1 VGSSNAEIN
10 LTNSEFSL
18 GFKITEALYERMG
31 TLEEELS
38 IKGSELRASHG
49 EAKIDRA
56 IAYLE
61 QKDTDFAEISANT
74 LIEMLN

>member
-1 VGSSNAEIN
+1 
-10 LTNSEFSL
+10 
-18 GFKITEALYERMG
+18 MG

-38 IKGSELRASHG
+38 IKGSELRASHDD
-49 EAKIDRA
+49 AKIDRA

>member
-1 VGSSNAEIN
+1 
-10 LTNSEFSL
+10 
-18 GFKITEALYERMG
+18 MG

-38 IKGSELRASHG
+38 IKGSELRARYS

-61 QKDTDFAEISANT
+61 QKEGDFADISADT
-74 LIEMLN
+74 LIEMQN